1 MVDWSELRE
10 FSGVNLAASF
20 VLSWHAEGDTL
31 FIDLDLYLEPAHP
44 FYETPRPA
52 EKACIRPAFLE
63 FPCCDEISAPAGDS
77 GAPRDMA
84 GQLGPGAITGLRLLD
99 EGCYE
104 IAGEFGTVS
113 VIADRPILRL
123 KRGWP

>member
-10 FSGVNLAASF
+10 FRGVELASSF

-31 FIDLDLYLEPAHP
+31 VIDLDLCLEPAHP

-52 EKACIRPAFLE
+52 ERACIRPAFLE
-63 FPCCDEISAPAGDS
+63 FPCCDEVGTTAGES
-77 GAPRDMA
+77 GAPQDMIR
-84 GQLGPGAITGLRLLD
+84 QLGLGAITGLRLLD

-113 VIADRPILRL
+113 VIAERPILRL
-123 KRGWP
+123 KRG

>member
-10 FSGVNLAASF
+10 FSGVDLASSF
-20 VLSWHAEGDTL
+20 IVSWSAEGDAL
-31 FIDLDLYLEPAHP
+31 VIDLDLCLEPAHP
-44 FYETPRPA
+44 FYEIPRPA

-63 FPCCDEISAPAGDS
+63 FPCCDEISTPGGDS
-77 GAPRDMA
+77 GAAREMV
-84 GQLGPGAITGLRLLD
+84 GHLGLGVITGLRLLD

-113 VIADRPILRL
+113 VTAERPILRL
-123 KRGWP
+123 KRG